1 MIYLLILVC
10 TALSLVIGFV
20 WYGPLFGKLWLKVIK
35 ADDLTLQARAEM
47 QKKAKPLYFLQFL
60 MTVVQVSV
68 LAILITGLNGVQ
80 ALNYALLAWLGFVV
94 PILAGSALWNND
106 SKEVAKARFLIQAGY
121 QLVLFVVFGLILGFW
136 A

>member
-1 MIYLLILVC
+1 MIYFLILIC
-10 TALSLVIGFV
+10 AALSLVIGFV

-47 QKKAKPLYFLQFL
+47 QKKAKPLYVVQFL
-60 MTVVQVSV
+60 MTLVQVAV
-68 LAILITGLNGVQ
+68 LATLIKGLSGIQ
-80 ALNYALLAWLGFVV
+80 AVNYALLIWLGFVV

-106 SKEVAKARFLIQAGY
+106 SKEIARTRFLIQAGY
-121 QLVLFVVFGLILGFW
+121 QLVLFVIFALILGFL